1 MTFSPAPHF
10 KTKGPRVIPSGRILS
25 CDYSGSGDISMKTYN
40 DFIQAKEVTASPV
53 GIIWDKPKDSKLFP
67 FQPDLLARVA

>member
-1 MTFSPAPHF
+1 
-10 KTKGPRVIPSGRILS
+10 
-25 CDYSGSGDISMKTYN
+25 MKTYN